1 MNFVLLKTCLKSIYF
16 GIIRYIYYEYL
27 CLKIMTAAKRPKFY
41 FNNFNEYKRILCFLA
56 IFCIL
61 VVK

>member
-1 MNFVLLKTCLKSIYF
+1 MKY
-16 GIIRYIYYEYL
+16 RYIYYEYL
-27 CLKIMTAAKRPKFY
+27 CLKIMTAAKRLLTT

>member
-1 MNFVLLKTCLKSIYF
+1 MKY
-16 GIIRYIYYEYL
+16 RYIYYEYL

-41 FNNFNEYKRILCFLA
+41 FNNFNEYKRIQCFLA

>member
-1 MNFVLLKTCLKSIYF
+1 MKY
-16 GIIRYIYYEYL
+16 RYIYYEYL
-27 CLKIMTAAKRPKFY
+27 CLKIMTAAKQPKFY
-41 FNNFNEYKRILCFLA
+41 FNNFNEYIRILCFLA